1 MRLRSWR
8 VSGCR
13 LLLLLGTACVAK
25 AQYPEQFISTN
36 GIAPAGSVSFPATAT
51 GGSTTQTVQFTTVYT
66 VMINSITVPQSVGGK
81 QEFAVGT
88 VSGCVLDGV
97 TNNPSGSICKVSVT
111 FTPAYAGVRSQP
123 LVVDLSATFGD
134 APGTD
139 YAVIGL
145 SGTGLAPLAVA
156 APGTATLLQAG
167 LATPSYQYLFASGM
181 AVDGAGNAYTAIP
194 LSGTVVEINKDTAA
208 VSTVLGSLSS
218 PQAVAVD
225 PVGTVFIAYANVVIK
240 VRSQDGSN
248 VVVSEEDGYGGNY
261 GFSGDGGPA
270 YLASLESPQGL
281 AIDPAGNLFVAD
293 TGNQRIRRVD
303 ANTQIITTYAGGG
316 SVFGDGSAAT
326 SATLSSPA
334 GLATDSAGNLYIA
347 DSGNNRIRK
356 ITASTGVIT
365 TVAGNGTAG
374 YTGDGGQATAAELSG
389 PLAVSLDA
397 AGNLYI
403 TDSGNGVVRKV
414 DSATNTIYTV
424 AGGGKTTLT
433 NPGQALGATGTFFA
447 RPSGVAIDPLGSLF
461 VSSSANSQIFKIA
474 PTAGAI
480 VFPSQT
486 LVNVPDTVD
495 DPEEFYL
502 SNDGTQPFSV
512 SVPSSGTNPALT
524 NGFSVDNASACQPL
538 LPGAT
543 PLALAAG
550 STCAYGLDFTPP
562 TTGAVTGTLTVT
574 DTAPTATQTMSLSG
588 TGGTASATTTSLA
601 FSYTPPGYG
610 YPSYTSSDT
619 LVATVAHASVGA
631 TSPINGTVTFYSDG
645 IALAGGSNVAVT
657 NGAATFNFTQLL
669 EPGTHTLTA
678 TFTPGSGSLDAS
690 TTASGLSVTVV
701 KATPT
706 LTSLII
712 DNHIYDGNPH
722 GVSITTAPANLPTT
736 YDYYLY
742 GASSGTTTPPTL
754 PGVYVA
760 AIYISTPEYSFST
773 TLLLHIYPLAATVT
787 INSLSVPFGSAVP
800 APTVTTSPAGLA
812 TTVYYNGSTTP
823 PTAIG
828 QYLIAAVV
836 TATGYAGVGDA
847 TLEIYSPTL
856 ATSTWI
862 VNQDSTVS
870 HLSSTGSV
878 LSTAGTA
885 NGTATLGSIAI
896 DGSGD
901 AWAVTNAN
909 NSVVEVSP
917 SGTLLGTY
925 TGGGLLSPV
934 SVAIDGQGKPWVVN
948 SGNSLTVLSTS
959 GNAISPSTGYLATS
973 LAETTPLSTPTGIA
987 IDATGSVWI
996 TNSGD
1001 ASVTRVFG
1009 AAAPVITPASAAVA
1023 GSLLGVR
1030 P

>member
-1 MRLRSWR
+1 
-8 VSGCR
+8 
-13 LLLLLGTACVAK
+13 
-25 AQYPEQFISTN
+25 
-36 GIAPAGSVSFPATAT
+36 
-51 GGSTTQTVQFTTVYT
+51 
-66 VMINSITVPQSVGGK
+66 MINSITVPQSVGGK
-81 QEFAVGT
+81 QEFVVGT
-88 VSGCVLDGV
+88 VSGCVVDGA
-97 TNNPSGSICKVSVT
+97 TNNPTGSICKVSVT

-123 LVVDLSATFGD
+123 LVIDLSATFGD

-167 LATPSYQYLFASGM
+167 LATPSYQYLFASCM
-181 AVDGAGNAYTAIP
+181 AVDGAGNAYTPIP
-194 LSGTVVEINKDTAA
+194 LSGTVVEIDKDTTAL
-208 VSTVLGSLSS
+208 STVVGSLSS

-248 VVVSEEDGYGGNY
+248 VVVNEEDGYGGNY

-281 AIDPAGNLFVAD
+281 AIDPAGNLYVAD

-316 SVFGDGSAAT
+316 SILGDGGAAT

-389 PLAVSLDA
+389 PLALSLDA

-403 TDSGNGVVRKV
+403 TDSGNNVVRKV
-414 DSATNTIYTV
+414 DSATNTIYTI

-433 NPGQALGATGTFFA
+433 AAGQTQGATGTIFA
-447 RPSGVAIDPLGSLF
+447 RPSGVAIDPLGSLL

-474 PTAGAI
+474 PAAGAI
-480 VFPSQT
+480 IFPQQT
-486 LVNVPDTVD
+486 LVNSPDTAD
-495 DPEEFYL
+495 DPEKFYL
-502 SNDGTQPFSV
+502 SNDGTQPFSI
-512 SVPSSGTNPALT
+512 SVPSSGTNPALPT
-524 NGFSVDNASACQPL
+524 GFSIDNASACQAL

-543 PLALAAG
+543 ALTLAAG
-550 STCAYGLDFTPP
+550 STCAYGVDFTPA
-562 TTGAVTGTLTVT
+562 TTGTVTGTLTVT
-574 DTAPTATQTMSLSG
+574 DTAPGGTQTMALSG

-645 IALAGGSNVAVT
+645 TALAGGSNVAVT

-678 TFTPGSGSLDAS
+678 TFTPGTSSNLDAS

-706 LTSLII
+706 IASLII

-722 GVSITTAPANLPTT
+722 GVSITTTPSNLPVT
-736 YDYYLY
+736 YSYNLY
-742 GASSGTTTPPTL
+742 GSFNGTTTPPTL

-760 AIYISTPEYSFST
+760 AIYINTPEYSFST
-773 TLLLHIYPLAATVT
+773 TVLLHIYPLAATVT
-787 INSLSVPFGSAVP
+787 VGNLSVPYGSPVP
-800 APTVTTSPAGLA
+800 APTVTTTPAGLA

-828 QYLIAAVV
+828 QYLVAAVV

-847 TLEIYSPTL
+847 TLQIYSPTL

-870 HLSSTGSV
+870 HLGSSGSV

-885 NGTATLGSIAI
+885 NGTSTLGGIAI

-934 SVAIDGQGKPWVVN
+934 SVAIDGLGKPWVVN

-959 GNAISPSTGYLATS
+959 GNAVSPSTGYLATS